1 MNLTILQYVV
11 SNGMILNCM
20 FKFEERFSVNSRD
33 FVDLGA
39 RRNLVDRCVYE
50 WDIFDAHVGILG
62 YLGFE
67 WDVQETWAWIECYWY
82 PGMNEIFWAHRY
94 EWDILDT
101 EDYTRYSGYPSMN
114 VAF

>member
-39 RRNLVDRCVYE
+39 RRNLVDICVYE
-50 WDIFDAHVGILG
+50 WDILHAHVGILG
-62 YLGFE
+62 YL
-67 WDVQETWAWIECYWY
+67 DL
-82 PGMNEIFWAHRY
+82 NEMSRRHGL
-94 EWDILDT
+94 E
-101 EDYTRYSGYPSMN
+101 
-114 VAF
+114 

>member
-39 RRNLVDRCVYE
+39 RRNLVDICVYE
-50 WDIFDAHVGILG
+50 WDILDAHVGILG
-62 YLGFE
+62 YL
-67 WDVQETWAWIECYWY
+67 DL
-82 PGMNEIFWAHRY
+82 NEMSRRHGLNRMLLISRY
-94 EWDILDT
+94 EWDILGT
-101 EDYTRYSGYPSMN
+101 QVWMRYSGYIRLYEIFWIP
-114 VAF
+114 